1 MSEKE
6 SNWKFAED
14 IVSESEAIA
23 RAREHSLELGVE
35 AISPAIGAQIGVIAA
50 ASRATSIIEIGTGLG
65 VSGLYLL
72 GGAPNATLTTID
84 VEVDH
89 QQYARDAYIAAGS
102 APARI
107 RLIPGRANQV
117 LPRMNEASYDVVLV
131 DADPEHVIEYV
142 EHGLRLARLGGTV
155 LVPHA
160 LWRGRV
166 ADPAKRDR
174 ATTDFRLL
182 LTEVST
188 SGAVI
193 SSLSPAGDGLLQ
205 MTKVSA

>member
-1 MSEKE
+1 MSEKD

-14 IVSESEAIA
+14 IVSEPDGVA

-35 AISPAIGAQIGVIAA
+35 PVSPAVGAQMSVIAA

-72 GGAPNATLTTID
+72 AGAPDATLTTID
-84 VEVDH
+84 VEIDH
-89 QQYARDAYIAAGS
+89 QQYARDAFIAAGA
-102 APARI
+102 APGRV
-107 RLIPGRANQV
+107 RLIPGRAAQV
-117 LPRMNEASYDVVLV
+117 LPRMNDASYDVVLI

-142 EHGLRLARLGGTV
+142 EHGLRLAKTGGTV

-160 LWRGRV
+160 LWRGKV
-166 ADPAKRDR
+166 ADPVKRDR

-188 SGAVI
+188 SGAVR
-193 SSLSPAGDGLLQ
+193 SALSPAGDGLLQ
-205 MTKVSA
+205 MTKLTA

>member
-14 IVSESEAIA
+14 IVSESEVIA

>member
-1 MSEKE
+1 VSEKE

-14 IVSESEAIA
+14 IVSETEVVG

-35 AISPAIGAQIGVIAA
+35 AVSPAIGAQISVVAA

-72 GGAPNATLTTID
+72 AGAPEATLTTID
-84 VEVDH
+84 IEIDH
-89 QQYARDAYIAAGS
+89 QQYARDALVAAGT
-102 APARI
+102 APSRV
-107 RLIPGRANQV
+107 RLIPGRAAQV

-131 DADPEHVIEYV
+131 DADPENVIEYV
-142 EHGLRLARLGGTV
+142 EHGLRLARTGGTV

-174 ATTDFRLL
+174 ATTDFRTL

-188 SGAVI
+188 SGAVC
-193 SSLSPAGDGLLQ
+193 SALSPAGDGLLQ
-205 MTKVSA
+205 LTKVTA

>member
-14 IVSESEAIA
+14 IVSESEVIA

-72 GGAPNATLTTID
+72 GGAPDATLTTID

-89 QQYARDAYIAAGS
+89 QQYARDAFIAAGS

-166 ADPAKRDR
+166 ADPVKRDR

>member
-1 MSEKE
+1 VSEKE

-14 IVSESEAIA
+14 VVAEPEAVV

-35 AISPAIGAQIGVIAA
+35 AVSPAIGAQISVVAA

-72 GGAPNATLTTID
+72 AGAPKATLTTID

-89 QQYARDAYIAAGS
+89 QQYARDAFVAAGT
-102 APARI
+102 AAARV
-107 RLIPGRANQV
+107 RLIPGRAAQV

-131 DADPEHVIEYV
+131 DADPDNVIEYV

-160 LWRGRV
+160 LWRGKV
-166 ADPAKRDR
+166 ADPTKRDR
-174 ATTDFRLL
+174 ATTDFRTL

-188 SGAVI
+188 SGAVR
-193 SSLSPAGDGLLQ
+193 SALSPAGDGLLQ
-205 MTKVSA
+205 MTKMTA

>member
-1 MSEKE
+1 MSEKDL
-6 SNWKFAED
+6 NWKFAED
-14 IVSESEAIA
+14 IVSEPDGVA

-35 AISPAIGAQIGVIAA
+35 AVSPAIGAQISVIAA
-50 ASRATSIIEIGTGLG
+50 ASRATSMIEIGTGVG

-72 GGAPNATLTTID
+72 GGAPEATLTTID
-84 VEVDH
+84 IEVDH
-89 QQYARDAYIAAGS
+89 QQDARDAFLAAGT
-102 APARI
+102 APGRV
-107 RLIPGRANQV
+107 RLIPGRASQV
-117 LPRMNEASYDVVLV
+117 LPRMNDGSYDVVLI

-166 ADPAKRDR
+166 ADPVKRDR

-188 SGAVI
+188 SGAVR
-193 SSLSPAGDGLLQ
+193 SALSPAGDGLLQ
-205 MTKVSA
+205 MTKLTD

>member
-1 MSEKE
+1 MSEKD

-14 IVSESEAIA
+14 IVSEPEGVA
-23 RAREHSLELGVE
+23 RARERSLELGVE
-35 AISPAIGAQIGVIAA
+35 AVSPAIGAQMSVIAA

-72 GGAPNATLTTID
+72 AGAPDATLTTID
-84 VEVDH
+84 VEIDH
-89 QQYARDAYIAAGS
+89 QQDARDAFIAAGT
-102 APARI
+102 APGRV
-107 RLIPGRANQV
+107 RLIPGRAAQV
-117 LPRMNEASYDVVLV
+117 LPRMNDASYDVVLI

-142 EHGLRLARLGGTV
+142 EHGLRLAKTGGTV

-166 ADPAKRDR
+166 ADPVKRDR

-188 SGAVI
+188 SGAVR
-193 SSLSPAGDGLLQ
+193 SALSPAGDGLLQ
-205 MTKVSA
+205 MTKLTD

>member
-1 MSEKE
+1 VSEKD

-14 IVSESEAIA
+14 IVSEPDGVA
-23 RAREHSLELGVE
+23 RARERSLELGVE
-35 AISPAIGAQIGVIAA
+35 AVSPAIGAQMSVIAA

-72 GGAPNATLTTID
+72 AGAPDATLTTID
-84 VEVDH
+84 VEIDH
-89 QQYARDAYIAAGS
+89 QQDARDAFIAAGT
-102 APARI
+102 APGRV
-107 RLIPGRANQV
+107 RLIPGRAAQV
-117 LPRMNEASYDVVLV
+117 LPRMNDASYDVVLI

-142 EHGLRLARLGGTV
+142 EHGLRLAKTGGTV

-160 LWRGRV
+160 LWRGKV
-166 ADPAKRDR
+166 ADPVKRDR

-188 SGAVI
+188 SGAVR
-193 SSLSPAGDGLLQ
+193 SALSPAGDGLLQ
-205 MTKVSA
+205 MTKLTD

>member
-72 GGAPNATLTTID
+72 GGAPKATLTTID

-89 QQYARDAYIAAGS
+89 QQFARDAYISAGT
-102 APARI
+102 APARV

-166 ADPAKRDR
+166 ADPVKRDR

-205 MTKVSA
+205 MTKVTA

>member
-1 MSEKE
+1 MSEKD

-14 IVSESEAIA
+14 IVSEPDGVA
-23 RAREHSLELGVE
+23 RARERSLELGVE
-35 AISPAIGAQIGVIAA
+35 PVSPAIGAQMSVIAA

-72 GGAPNATLTTID
+72 AGAPDATLTTID
-84 VEVDH
+84 VEMDH
-89 QQYARDAYIAAGS
+89 QQDARDAFIAAGT
-102 APARI
+102 APGRV
-107 RLIPGRANQV
+107 RLIPGRAAQV
-117 LPRMNEASYDVVLV
+117 LPRMNDASYDVVLI

-142 EHGLRLARLGGTV
+142 EHGLRLAKTGGTV

-160 LWRGRV
+160 LWRGKV
-166 ADPAKRDR
+166 ADPVKRDR

-188 SGAVI
+188 SGAVR
-193 SSLSPAGDGLLQ
+193 SALSPAGDGLLQ
-205 MTKVSA
+205 MTKLTA

>member
-1 MSEKE
+1 VSEKDL
-6 SNWKFAED
+6 NWKFAED
-14 IVSESEAIA
+14 IVSEPDGVA

-35 AISPAIGAQIGVIAA
+35 AVSPAIGAQISVIAA
-50 ASRATSIIEIGTGLG
+50 ASRATSMIEIGTGVG

-72 GGAPNATLTTID
+72 GGAPEATLTTID
-84 VEVDH
+84 IEVDH
-89 QQYARDAYIAAGS
+89 QQDARDAFLAAGT
-102 APARI
+102 APGRV
-107 RLIPGRANQV
+107 RLIPGRASQV
-117 LPRMNEASYDVVLV
+117 LPRMNDGSYDVVLI

-166 ADPAKRDR
+166 ADPVKRDR

-188 SGAVI
+188 SGAVR
-193 SSLSPAGDGLLQ
+193 SALSPAGDGLLQ
-205 MTKVSA
+205 MTKLTD

>member
-1 MSEKE
+1 VSEKD

-14 IVSESEAIA
+14 IVSEPEGVA
-23 RAREHSLELGVE
+23 RARERSLELGVE
-35 AISPAIGAQIGVIAA
+35 AVSPAIGAQMSVIAA

-72 GGAPNATLTTID
+72 AGAPDATLTTID
-84 VEVDH
+84 VEIDH
-89 QQYARDAYIAAGS
+89 QQDARDAFLAAGT
-102 APARI
+102 APGRV
-107 RLIPGRANQV
+107 RLIPGRAAQV
-117 LPRMNEASYDVVLV
+117 LPRMNDASYDVVLI

-142 EHGLRLARLGGTV
+142 EHGLRLAKTGGTV

-160 LWRGRV
+160 LWRGKV
-166 ADPAKRDR
+166 ADPVKRDR

-188 SGAVI
+188 SGAVR
-193 SSLSPAGDGLLQ
+193 SALSPAGDGLLQ
-205 MTKVSA
+205 MTKLTD

>member
-72 GGAPNATLTTID
+72 GGAPDATLTTID
-84 VEVDH
+84 IEVDH
-89 QQYARDAYIAAGS
+89 QQFARDAYISAGT

-166 ADPAKRDR
+166 ADPVKRDR

-188 SGAVI
+188 SGAVR
-193 SSLSPAGDGLLQ
+193 SALAGW
-205 MTKVSA
+205 

>member
-14 IVSESEAIA
+14 IVSEPEVIA

-35 AISPAIGAQIGVIAA
+35 AISPAIGAQIAVVAA
-50 ASRATSIIEIGTGLG
+50 ASRATSIIEIGTGVG
-65 VSGLYLL
+65 VSGLWLL
-72 GGAPNATLTTID
+72 SGAPDATLTTID

-89 QQYARDAYIAAGS
+89 QQHARDAYIAAGT
-102 APARI
+102 APSRI
-107 RLIPGRANQV
+107 RLIPGRAKQV
-117 LPRMNEASYDVVLV
+117 LPRMNDASYDVVLV

-142 EHGLRLARLGGTV
+142 EHGLRLARVGGTV

-166 ADPAKRDR
+166 ADPVRRDR

-188 SGAVI
+188 SGAVR
-193 SSLSPAGDGLLQ
+193 SALSPAGDGLLQ

>member
-1 MSEKE
+1 VSEKE

-14 IVSESEAIA
+14 IVSETEAIA

-35 AISPAIGAQIGVIAA
+35 AVSPAIGAQIGVIAA
-50 ASRATSIIEIGTGLG
+50 ASRASSIIEIGTGLG

-72 GGAPNATLTTID
+72 GGAPDATLTTID

-89 QQYARDAYIAAGS
+89 QQFARDAYIGAGT

-166 ADPAKRDR
+166 ADPVKRDR

-188 SGAVI
+188 SGAVR
-193 SSLSPAGDGLLQ
+193 SALSPAGDGLLQ
-205 MTKVSA
+205 LTKVTD

>member
-14 IVSESEAIA
+14 IVSETEAIA

-35 AISPAIGAQIGVIAA
+35 AISPAIGAQIAVIAA

-72 GGAPNATLTTID
+72 AGAPNATLTTID

-89 QQYARDAYIAAGS
+89 QQFARDAYISAGT

-166 ADPAKRDR
+166 ADPVKRDR

-188 SGAVI
+188 SGAVH
-193 SSLSPAGDGLLQ
+193 SALSPAGDGLLQ
-205 MTKVSA
+205 LTKVTN

>member
-1 MSEKE
+1 VSEKD

-14 IVSESEAIA
+14 IVSEPDGVA

-35 AISPAIGAQIGVIAA
+35 PVSPAIGAQMSVIAA

-72 GGAPNATLTTID
+72 AGAPDATLTTID
-84 VEVDH
+84 VEIDH
-89 QQYARDAYIAAGS
+89 QQYARDAFIAAGT
-102 APARI
+102 APGRV
-107 RLIPGRANQV
+107 RLIPGRAAQV
-117 LPRMNEASYDVVLV
+117 LPRMNDASYDVVLI

-142 EHGLRLARLGGTV
+142 EHGLRLAKTGGTV

-160 LWRGRV
+160 LWRGKV
-166 ADPAKRDR
+166 ADPVKRDR

-188 SGAVI
+188 SGAVR
-193 SSLSPAGDGLLQ
+193 SALSPAGDGLLQ
-205 MTKVSA
+205 MTKLTA

>member
-1 MSEKE
+1 MSEKD

-14 IVSESEAIA
+14 IVSEPDGVA
-23 RAREHSLELGVE
+23 RARERSLELGVE
-35 AISPAIGAQIGVIAA
+35 AVSPAIGAQMSVIAA

-72 GGAPNATLTTID
+72 AGAPDATLTTID
-84 VEVDH
+84 IEIDH
-89 QQYARDAYIAAGS
+89 QQDARDAFIAAGT
-102 APARI
+102 APGRV
-107 RLIPGRANQV
+107 RLIPGRAAQV
-117 LPRMNEASYDVVLV
+117 LPRMNDASYDVVLI

-142 EHGLRLARLGGTV
+142 EHGLRLAKTGGTV

-160 LWRGRV
+160 LWRGKV
-166 ADPAKRDR
+166 ADPVKRDR

-188 SGAVI
+188 SGAVR
-193 SSLSPAGDGLLQ
+193 SALSPAGDGLLQ
-205 MTKVSA
+205 MTKLTD

>member
-14 IVSESEAIA
+14 IVSESEVIA

-35 AISPAIGAQIGVIAA
+35 AVAPSIGAQMSVIAA
-50 ASRATSIIEIGTGLG
+50 ASRATGIIEIGTGLG

-72 GGAPNATLTTID
+72 GGAPKATLTTID
-84 VEVDH
+84 IEVDH
-89 QQYARDAYIAAGS
+89 QQYARDAYIAAGT
-102 APARI
+102 APSRV

-166 ADPAKRDR
+166 ADPVKRDR

-188 SGAVI
+188 SG
-193 SSLSPAGDGLLQ
+193 
-205 MTKVSA
+205 

>member
-14 IVSESEAIA
+14 IVSETEAIA

-35 AISPAIGAQIGVIAA
+35 AITPAIGAQIAVIAA

-72 GGAPNATLTTID
+72 AGAPNATLTTID

-89 QQYARDAYIAAGS
+89 QQFARDAYISAGT

-166 ADPAKRDR
+166 ADPVKRDR

-188 SGAVI
+188 SGAVR
-193 SSLSPAGDGLLQ
+193 SALSPAGDGLLQ
-205 MTKVSA
+205 LTKVTN

>member
-1 MSEKE
+1 MSEKD

-14 IVSESEAIA
+14 IVSEPDGVA
-23 RAREHSLELGVE
+23 RARERSLELGVE
-35 AISPAIGAQIGVIAA
+35 AVSPAIGAQMSVIAA

-72 GGAPNATLTTID
+72 AGAPDATLTTID
-84 VEVDH
+84 VEIDH
-89 QQYARDAYIAAGS
+89 QQDARDAFLAAGT
-102 APARI
+102 APGRV
-107 RLIPGRANQV
+107 RLIPGRAAQV
-117 LPRMNEASYDVVLV
+117 LPRMNDASYDVVLI

-142 EHGLRLARLGGTV
+142 EHGLRLAKTGGTV

-160 LWRGRV
+160 LWRGKV
-166 ADPAKRDR
+166 ADPVKRDR

-188 SGAVI
+188 SGAVR
-193 SSLSPAGDGLLQ
+193 SALSPAGDGLLQ
-205 MTKVSA
+205 MTKLTD

>member
-1 MSEKE
+1 MSEKDL
-6 SNWKFAED
+6 NWKFAED
-14 IVSESEAIA
+14 IVSEPDGVA

-35 AISPAIGAQIGVIAA
+35 AVSPAIGAQISVIAA
-50 ASRATSIIEIGTGLG
+50 ASRATSMIEIGTGVG

-72 GGAPNATLTTID
+72 GGAPEATLTTID

-89 QQYARDAYIAAGS
+89 KQDARDAFLAAGT
-102 APARI
+102 APGRV
-107 RLIPGRANQV
+107 RLIPGRASQV
-117 LPRMNEASYDVVLV
+117 LPRMNDGSYDVVLI

-166 ADPAKRDR
+166 ADPVKRDR

-188 SGAVI
+188 SGAVR
-193 SSLSPAGDGLLQ
+193 SALSPAGDGLLQ
-205 MTKVSA
+205 MTKLTD

>member
-72 GGAPNATLTTID
+72 GGAPDATLTTID

-89 QQYARDAYIAAGS
+89 QQFARDAYISAGT

-166 ADPAKRDR
+166 ADPVKRDR

-188 SGAVI
+188 SGAVR
-193 SSLSPAGDGLLQ
+193 SALSPAGDGLLQ
-205 MTKVSA
+205 LTKVTN

>member
-1 MSEKE
+1 VSEKD

-14 IVSESEAIA
+14 IVSEPDGVA
-23 RAREHSLELGVE
+23 RARERSLELGVE
-35 AISPAIGAQIGVIAA
+35 AVSPAIGAQMSVIAA

-72 GGAPNATLTTID
+72 AGAPDATLTTID
-84 VEVDH
+84 VEIDH
-89 QQYARDAYIAAGS
+89 QQDARDAFLAAGT
-102 APARI
+102 APGRV
-107 RLIPGRANQV
+107 RLIPGRAAQV
-117 LPRMNEASYDVVLV
+117 LPRMNDASYDVVLI

-142 EHGLRLARLGGTV
+142 EHGLRLAKTGGTV

-160 LWRGRV
+160 LWRGKV
-166 ADPAKRDR
+166 ADPVKRDR

-188 SGAVI
+188 SGAVR
-193 SSLSPAGDGLLQ
+193 SALSPAGDGLLQ
-205 MTKVSA
+205 MTKLTD

>member
-1 MSEKE
+1 VSEKE

-14 IVSESEAIA
+14 IVSETEAIA

-50 ASRATSIIEIGTGLG
+50 ASRATSII
-65 VSGLYLL
+65 GLYLL
-72 GGAPNATLTTID
+72 AGAPNATLTTID

-89 QQYARDAYIAAGS
+89 QQFARDAYISAGT

-166 ADPAKRDR
+166 ADPVKRDR

-188 SGAVI
+188 SGAVR
-193 SSLSPAGDGLLQ
+193 SALSPAGDGLLQ
-205 MTKVSA
+205 LTKVTN

>member
-14 IVSESEAIA
+14 IVAEPEVVA

-35 AISPAIGAQIGVIAA
+35 AVSPAVGAQMSVIAA
-50 ASRATSIIEIGTGLG
+50 ASRATGIIEIGTGLG

-72 GGAPNATLTTID
+72 AGAPDATITTID

-89 QQYARDAYIAAGS
+89 QQYARDAFLHAGAVPS
-102 APARI
+102 RV
-107 RLIPGRANQV
+107 RLIPGRAAQV
-117 LPRMNEASYDVVLV
+117 LPRMNEASYDVVVV
-131 DADPEHVIEYV
+131 DADPENVIEYV
-142 EHGLRLARLGGTV
+142 EHGLRLARIGGTV

-166 ADPAKRDR
+166 ADPTKRDR
-174 ATTDFRLL
+174 AATDFRTL

-188 SGAVI
+188 SGAVR
-193 SSLSPAGDGLLQ
+193 SALSPAGDGLLQ
-205 MTKVSA
+205 MTKVTS